1 MTDVEVFFAKDF
13 FTAAFFSFF
22 VAGFTSAL
30 LGAAFPE
37 SNLESPD
44 FTRAALFLC
53 NRWCLTALSVA
64 FVARRTDSAVGDF
77 FAAFTA
83 FLNTSSTTA
92 LWAVLFLSCRNFFFA
107 DFITGIGVFYHAI
120 LEFATIS
127 MTTKTLLQKSLSL
140 LVRQQTNILS
150 AAFIIMGTVIFSQ
163 LLGLIRQRMLVGIF
177 GASNTLGVYLASS
190 RLPDFLFQV
199 IIAGALSS
207 AFIPVFSDY
216 LVKNKEDEGYQFAST
231 LLTLGLGVF
240 FIISLVLF
248 IFAPFFTHLVA
259 PGFTTSQNDLMG
271 NLMRVI
277 LVGEML
283 FIIGSFL
290 SAILQSYN
298 HFLVP
303 GIASALYNL
312 GIIIGLLVL
321 SPYVGIYAPAYG
333 VILGSLLFVI
343 LQIPL
348 TKRVGFHFHLSRV
361 VNNPGI
367 KEVFHLMWPR
377 TVSLAIFQ
385 LGTLVT
391 VTLVSFLKDPGRSYV
406 ILDYAQTLAF
416 APVGL
421 FGQTI
426 AQAAFPVLSRE
437 KNKPEAFKTTF
448 LSSFFQMLYLILPV
462 SVLLVVL
469 RIPVVRLIYGAS
481 LFDWPATVLTGRTLA
496 FFSISLFAQALV
508 YLVSRGFYALHDT
521 RTPLVIGGVTTGIM
535 IAIGAI
541 SVLVLHLSVG
551 SIAVAY
557 SIGSILNFLVLFIFL
572 DKKVGGFD
580 RGTLMSGITKIG
592 FASICTAFALY
603 IPIKLLDQLVFDTTK
618 TINLLMLTGIS
629 SLVGLGIYVFLTWF
643 LDVKEART
651 FLLLF
656 RRIGDWRE
664 ILETSDEVVE
674 NASLKPS

>member
-1 MTDVEVFFAKDF
+1 
-13 FTAAFFSFF
+13 
-22 VAGFTSAL
+22 
-30 LGAAFPE
+30 
-37 SNLESPD
+37 
-44 FTRAALFLC
+44 
-53 NRWCLTALSVA
+53 
-64 FVARRTDSAVGDF
+64 
-77 FAAFTA
+77 
-83 FLNTSSTTA
+83 
-92 LWAVLFLSCRNFFFA
+92 
-107 DFITGIGVFYHAI
+107 
-120 LEFATIS
+120 

-150 AAFIIMGTVIFSQ
+150 AAFIIMATVIFSQ
-163 LLGLIRQRMLVGIF
+163 VLGLVRQRLLVGIF

-190 RLPDFLFQV
+190 RLPDTLFQI

-216 LVKNKEDEGYQFAST
+216 LVKDKKDDGYQFATT
-231 LLTLGLGVF
+231 LLALGMIVF
-240 FIISLVLF
+240 FIISLILF

-259 PGFTTSQNDLMG
+259 PGFSPSQNGLMG
-271 NLMRVI
+271 NLMRI
-277 LVGEML
+277 LLVGEML
-283 FIIGSFL
+283 FIVGSFF

-298 HFLVP
+298 HFLIP
-303 GIASALYNL
+303 GVASAMYNL
-312 GIIIGLLVL
+312 GIIIGLLTL
-321 SPYVGIYAPAYG
+321 WPFVGIYAPAYG
-333 VILGSLLFVI
+333 VIIGSLLFAL

-348 TKRVGFHFHLSRV
+348 VRRVGFRFHFSEIW
-361 VNNPGI
+361 NNAGI

-377 TVSLAIFQ
+377 TISLAIFQ
-385 LGTLVT
+385 ASTLIT
-391 VTLVSFLKDPGRSYV
+391 VTLVSFLQDPGRSYV

-437 KNKPEAFKTTF
+437 KDKIESFKTTF

-462 SVLLVVL
+462 SVLLIVL

-496 FFSISLFAQALV
+496 FFAISLFAQALV

-521 RTPLVIGGVTTGIM
+521 RTPLVIGGLTTGIM

-541 SVLVLHLSVG
+541 SVLLLHLGVG

-557 SIGSILNFLVLFIFL
+557 SIGSVLNFLLLFIFL
-572 DKKVGGFD
+572 DRKVGGFHK
-580 RGTLMSGITKIG
+580 GTLFSGMTKIT
-592 FASICTAFALY
+592 FASVCTAFALY

-629 SLVGLGIYVFLTWF
+629 SLAGLSIYVFLTWF

-656 RRIGDWRE
+656 KRIGDWRE
-664 ILETSDEVVE
+664 ILDTSEEVIE